1 MQAIFDRL
9 LSSQA
14 DRRLAEAEVVLALRS
29 HGENAAEYL
38 QARLDDPRRRSNSK
52 RVVRMALRH
61 LAKLQAAKTSAK
73 AGSAPVRR

>member
-9 LSSQA
+9 FSSRT

-29 HGENAAEYL
+29 HGENAAAYL
-38 QARLDDPRRRSNSK
+38 QARLDDPNRRSNSK

-61 LAKLQAAKTSAK
+61 LSKIQAVKSSPKTA
-73 AGSAPVRR
+73 

>member
-1 MQAIFDRL
+1 MMQAIFDRL

-29 HGENAAEYL
+29 QGENAAAYL
-38 QARLDDPRRRSNSK
+38 QAKLEDPKRRSNSK

-61 LAKLQAAKTSAK
+61 LSKVQAAKTRLRHGA
-73 AGSAPVRR
+73 